1 MLTRLS
7 LLSLGLFTSPFSAE
21 VDNWPSTE
29 EDHSKLQVVVPF
41 SLQVEG
47 GYPHRD
53 ALFGY
58 PSYNKGSLVSPLVNG
73 NASACEPFTFGDAI
87 PPFAVLLERGGC
99 HFVQKVRNAQHAGA
113 SAVVM
118 VDNSC
123 LCTDSECMKTTGDT
137 TCEAVLPFMA
147 DDESGS
153 DITIPS
159 MLIRKSDGERIQ
171 HAMVDNTNVMVQ
183 FDWGIP
189 SPDGR
194 VEWTL
199 WHSSWDEQSVTA
211 LKELKPIIEALGD
224 RAFFTPRFVSY
235 NGSKVGCQG
244 GSSSA
249 CGNMCL
255 NQGRYC
261 LLDPSPLHDQTKGA
275 SGADVVLENLRRKC
289 VWKIASAED
298 PGVGKKWW
306 TYVTRFGEKC
316 NQDESHFVSS
326 ECSAEILSDLDID
339 VGAVHKC
346 MHPSGKQVDKK
357 NAMLEEELQD
367 QTDLQ
372 LLRLPALYVDGVHA
386 RGHLNA
392 ASALSMI
399 CAGYGTHDPP
409 AVCDCATEHPTM
421 ELRECITEGSWE
433 NLSLKRQEDQSA
445 HSSSSSVLAW
455 LVMLM
460 SGIGIVGVVHYKRS
474 QRHMREQVRSILAE
488 YMPLE
493 DQSDDH
499 GSEYF
504 LDSPRSGHGLHP
516 AVVASAKSPRGFAP
530 SHEYDEERML

>member
-1 MLTRLS
+1 M
-7 LLSLGLFTSPFSAE
+7 
-21 VDNWPSTE
+21 
-29 EDHSKLQVVVPF
+29 
-41 SLQVEG
+41 EG

-58 PSYNKGSLVSPLVNG
+58 PTYSKGSFVTPLVNG

-123 LCTDSECMKTTGDT
+123 LCTDAECMKTTGDT

-153 DITIPS
+153 DISIPS
-159 MLIRKSDGERIQ
+159 MLIRKSDGKRIQ
-171 HAMVDNTNVMVQ
+171 DAILVDQTNVMVQ

-199 WHSSWDEQSVTA
+199 WHSAWDEQSMSA
-211 LKELKPIIEALGD
+211 LKELQPMIEALGN

-235 NGSKVGCQG
+235 NGSKVGCHG
-244 GSSSA
+244 DASTSSA

-255 NQGRYC
+255 NKGRYC

-275 SGADVVLENLRRKC
+275 SGADVVMENLRRKC
-289 VWKIASAED
+289 IWNLASTED

-306 TYVTRFGEKC
+306 TYVTRFGEEC
-316 NQDESHFVSS
+316 NQDEETFVSS
-326 ECSAEILSDLDID
+326 ECHEKILVDLELDLEAIRD
-339 VGAVHKC
+339 C
-346 MHPSGKQVDKK
+346 MRPSGKEFDMEHQLLK
-357 NAMLEEELQD
+357 EELQD

-409 AVCDCATEHPTM
+409 AVCDCVATHATA
-421 ELRECITEGSWE
+421 ELRECMTEGSWE
-433 NLSLKRQEDQSA
+433 NYSHKKQEDHTSGHSG
-445 HSSSSSVLAW
+445 HSSILTW
-455 LVMLM
+455 LVLLM
-460 SGIGIVGVVHYKRS
+460 SGVGLVGVVQYKRS
-474 QRHMREQVRSILAE
+474 QRQMREQVRSILAE

-493 DQSDDH
+493 DQSLDDDQS
-499 GSEYF
+499 SEYF
-504 LDSPRSGHGLHP
+504 LDRGGQGLHP

-530 SHEYDEERML
+530 SRDLEEEERML